1 MTASPVASP
10 HTGVIPVLHL
20 LNGEQ
25 YSGLERVVDH
35 LAELAP
41 SHGFRLHLV
50 CLRHGEMPDRLK
62 TRQAR
67 LHFVNMRNRVDISC
81 IPVIRRIAASEGC
94 QLVHSHT
101 VRSGLI
107 AHALRFVLPLPWIHH
122 VHSPARYESEN
133 RCLNYTNYLVERAV
147 LPKATHLLPVS
158 EGLRDYIRTC
168 YGIDDRSI
176 TVVRNGVESISL
188 GDPVMRDAAAPKTI
202 GIIGLFGPRKGVEV
216 LLQAFALL
224 VAKGLNARLKLVGG
238 FVDEPYRQSVMQL
251 VDHAGLASRVE
262 FAGHQDN
269 INEQLA
275 ALDVFVMP
283 SLYGEGLPMALLEA
297 MAMGCNIVA
306 SSIEGPGITEVV
318 DEGNCAL
325 LVPPGDP
332 VALADALETA
342 VADDIRNVARA
353 TAARERQRALYQV
366 DVMAKAVFDLYSRYL
381 R

>member
-10 HTGVIPVLHL
+10 HTGEIPVLHL

-41 SHGFRLHLV
+41 SHGFQFHLI
-50 CLRHGEMPDRLK
+50 CLKPGDMPARLK

-67 LHFVNMRNRVDISC
+67 LHFVSMHNRMDISC
-81 IPVIRRIAASEGC
+81 VSAIRAIAVAENC
-94 QLVHSHT
+94 RLVHSHT

-107 AHALRFVLPLPWIHH
+107 ARALQFVSPLPWLHH

-168 YGIDDRSI
+168 YGIDDRNI
-176 TVVRNGVESISL
+176 TVVRNGVEPINS
-188 GDPVMRDAAAPKTI
+188 GDPIMRDAAAPKTI
-202 GIIGLFGPRKGVEV
+202 GIVGLFRPRKGVEV

-224 VAKGLNARLKLVGG
+224 LSGGLNVRLKLIGG
-238 FVDEPYRQSVMQL
+238 FVDEAYRQSVVQL
-251 VDHAGLASRVE
+251 VDHADLTSRVE
-262 FAGHQDN
+262 FAGAQDN
-269 INEQLA
+269 ISEQLA

-306 SSIEGPGITEVV
+306 SRIEGITEVV
-318 DEGNCAL
+318 DDDCAL
-325 LVPPGDP
+325 LAPPGDP
-332 VALADALETA
+332 VALANALETA

-353 TAARERQRALYQV
+353 VAARERQQALYQV
-366 DVMAKAVFDLYSRYL
+366 DVMAKAVFDLYTRYL